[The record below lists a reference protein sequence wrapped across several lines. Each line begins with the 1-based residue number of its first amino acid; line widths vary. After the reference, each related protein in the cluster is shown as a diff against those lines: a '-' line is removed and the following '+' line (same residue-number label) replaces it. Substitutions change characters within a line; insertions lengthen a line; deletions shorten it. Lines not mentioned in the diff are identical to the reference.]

1 MRWGPWVALALLVV
15 SALVAGCGKEE
26 TAEERVTRV
35 RLQYEVEP
43 DGFQPRQGSDGTPEL
58 VLSLRVV
65 NTGRESLDALTV
77 LVRVVAPSGEERAV
91 RRLTLDTRGLRP
103 GVSEQLSGVLPGVE
117 FREGDTVLLE
127 REVDPPGPE
136 RHLYPEYAATPR

>member
-1 MRWGPWVALALLVV
+1 MV
-15 SALVAGCGKEE
+15 GCGPRE

-43 DGFQPRQGSDGTPEL
+43 DGFQPRWTTDGTPEL

-65 NTGRESLDALTV
+65 NRGTESLDAVTV
-77 LVRVVAPSGEERAV
+77 LVRVVGPAGEERAV
-91 RRLTLDTRGLRP
+91 RRLPLDIRGLRP

-117 FREGDTVLLE
+117 VRDGDTVLLE
-127 REVDPPGPE
+127 REVNPPLAE
-136 RHLYPEYAATPR
+136 RHLFPEYAVAP